1 MGGSFQQLQAG
12 VGGGDDDAEVAAVPV
27 YESGAAVLQKL
38 QEKYADAGSSSPP
51 PYPAMYSSVV
61 GGIILDPAMM
71 QLPIDDH
78 MVHRGHGVF
87 DTAMILDGALY
98 ELDAHLDRFLRSAAA
113 ARIITT
119 TGPPSACCSRA
130 ALRSILVQMTA
141 ASGCRRGS
149 IRYWLSAGPGDF
161 LLSPRAGCPSPAFYG
176 VVIPADYEQCREGVR
191 AVTSPVPMKPP
202 HLATMKNVNYMPN
215 VLAIM
220 DAEDRG
226 AFASVWV
233 HADGNVA
240 EGPMV
245 NVAFVTGDGELVL
258 PPFEGILSGC
268 TARRMLALAPRLVE
282 EGTLAAVSNRHITAQ
297 EAKRSSVEMAFVG
310 SGLPVL
316 PVVEWDGQ
324 PIGDGKVGPIM
335 LALSDLLWEDMKS
348 GPDRIP
354 VPYPTATTSA

>member
-1 MGGSFQQLQAG
+1 MGSYEQAG
-12 VGGGDDDAEVAAVPV
+12 GGAGEEEVVVPV
-27 YESGAAVLQKL
+27 YRSAAEVLQKL
-38 QEKYADAGSSSPP
+38 QEKKHQSPGP
-51 PYPAMYSSVV
+51 AAAAMYSSVL
-61 GGIILDPAMM
+61 GGIVLDPAMM

-113 ARIITT
+113 ARIIIPEPEPDDDRFFTR
-119 TGPPSACCSRA
+119 G

-141 ASGCRRGS
+141 ASGCRKGS
-149 IRYWLSAGPGDF
+149 IRYWMSAGPGDF
-161 LLSPRAGCPSPAFYG
+161 LLSPRAGCPAPALYG
-176 VVIPADYEQCREGVR
+176 VVIPAEYEQCREGVR
-191 AVTSPVPMKPP
+191 AVTATASVPMKPP
-202 HLATMKNVNYMPN
+202 HMATMKNVNYLPN

-233 HADGNVA
+233 DADGFVA

-245 NVAFVTGDGELVL
+245 NVAFVTAARELVL
-258 PPFEGILSGC
+258 PPFHNILGGC
-268 TARRMLALAPRLVE
+268 TARRLLELAPSLVDDDDDAGGRGR
-282 EGTLAAVSNRHITAQ
+282 GTLAAVSNRPITAD
-297 EAKRSSVEMAFVG
+297 EAKRSMEMAFVG

-316 PVVEWDGQ
+316 PVVEWDGHAV
-324 PIGDGKVGPIM
+324 GDGQVGPIM

-348 GPDRIP
+348 GPHRTH
-354 VPYPTATTSA
+354 VPYE